1 MNKERWAAC
10 TIASAN
16 YLDFVMTSYESF
28 FRYHPGQR
36 FFVLVVDE
44 PEQVA
49 QRDYPFEVVYAK
61 DLPIRDFYSVAF
73 RFDVLELNT
82 NVKPTFLKHLLQ
94 RGDIDKV
101 LYFDPDIFFYQ
112 PLDEV
117 VALLGKNAI
126 VLTPHCMT
134 PIHDSLKPAEQDF
147 LRTGVFNLG
156 FIGLRSSD
164 ETFQMLDWWEER
176 CLTLGYHEIPSGLFV
191 DQKWINLVP
200 CFFSSVYVL
209 KHPGCNMA
217 YWNLHERNL
226 GKNSLGQWIVNGQF
240 PLVFFHFSGISPDSE
255 TVLSKYQ
262 NRFLLANRPD
272 LVELFQQ
279 YRADLRKVMR
289 LFPNAKA
296 PYSYGC
302 FSNGKPIPLLTRRVF
317 GRLHEKF
324 GPVNP
329 FDATGP
335 FYKWASE
342 RGLAG
347 TEESSKTYT
356 ALTYDKNDFRLRLIH
371 KFLYILLRVVGINRY
386 MLLMKYLS
394 FVSVL
399 GNQTVLFNADDFRS
413 RQEK

>member
-1 MNKERWAAC
+1 M
-10 TIASAN
+10 
-16 YLDFVMTSYESF
+16 
-28 FRYHPGQR
+28 
-36 FFVLVVDE
+36 
-44 PEQVA
+44 
-49 QRDYPFEVVYAK
+49 
-61 DLPIRDFYSVAF
+61 
-73 RFDVLELNT
+73 
-82 NVKPTFLKHLLQ
+82 
-94 RGDIDKV
+94 
-101 LYFDPDIFFYQ
+101 
-112 PLDEV
+112 
-117 VALLGKNAI
+117 
-126 VLTPHCMT
+126 
-134 PIHDSLKPAEQDF
+134 
-147 LRTGVFNLG
+147 
-156 FIGLRSSD
+156 
-164 ETFQMLDWWEER
+164 
-176 CLTLGYHEIPSGLFV
+176 
-191 DQKWINLVP
+191 
-200 CFFSSVYVL
+200 
-209 KHPGCNMA
+209 
-217 YWNLHERNL
+217 
-226 GKNSLGQWIVNGQF
+226 
-240 PLVFFHFSGISPDSE
+240 
-255 TVLSKYQ
+255 
-262 NRFLLANRPD
+262 
-272 LVELFQQ
+272 ELFQQ